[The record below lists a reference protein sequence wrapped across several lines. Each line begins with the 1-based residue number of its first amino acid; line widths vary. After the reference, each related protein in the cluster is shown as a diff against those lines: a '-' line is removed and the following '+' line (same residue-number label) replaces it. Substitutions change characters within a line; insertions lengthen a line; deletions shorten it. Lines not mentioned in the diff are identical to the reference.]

1 MPRPR
6 RRAAGERPVAAPE
19 ESVRGRPGEE
29 SGRPGREHAPLR
41 RAPERP
47 GRLLRWGL
55 PRDPEAT
62 AHVTGFVVTTVL
74 TVVVTR
80 AFLQL
85 AGFPQVGGGGL
96 HVAHVLW
103 GGLFLAVAVVLALSF
118 AGPVVRPLV
127 ALTGGIGFGL
137 FIDEVGKFLTQDND
151 YFYAP
156 APMIMYVTLVLLMVW
171 ADVLHG
177 RRVHHRREHLA
188 AAADHAVSGLVGGLS
203 QRRRAVAEDLL
214 ARGRGARG
222 WAETAALLRAIP
234 DDEEEVL
241 DPVDAARQRLRAL
254 LHGVVRRRWSTALTG
269 VLLLVLLAGA
279 PATLMVH
286 RAQGQ
291 TAPGWV
297 EAGVLGATALTLVV
311 AARGWLLLPTDR
323 YAAFRWLRG
332 AVLVTLL
339 LTQVALY
346 RVEPWL
352 ASAGLL
358 LAVAALGV
366 TGAELRRL
374 QRVAGAPA

>member
-1 MPRPR
+1 M
-6 RRAAGERPVAAPE
+6 
-19 ESVRGRPGEE
+19 
-29 SGRPGREHAPLR
+29 
-41 RAPERP
+41 
-47 GRLLRWGL
+47 
-55 PRDPEAT
+55 
-62 AHVTGFVVTTVL
+62 L

-103 GGLFLAVAVVLALSF
+103 GGLLMAVAVVLALSF

-127 ALTGGIGFGL
+127 AFVGGIGFGL

-156 APMIMYVTLVLLMVW
+156 APMIMYVTLVLLMVC
-171 ADVLHG
+171 G
-177 RRVHHRREHLA
+177 RRAARPARAPPPRAPRR
-188 AAADHAVSGLVGGLS
+188 GRRP
-203 QRRRAVAEDLL
+203 RRRRPGRRAEPAASRRRGGP
-214 ARGRGARG
+214 ARPRAGRARLG
-222 WAETAALLRAIP
+222 GDGRPAARHP
-234 DDEEEVL
+234 RRRGGGPR
-241 DPVDAARQRLRAL
+241 PVDVAQQRLRAL
-254 LHGVVRRRWSTALTG
+254 LHGVVQRRWTTALTG
-269 VLLLVLLAGA
+269 ALLLVLLAGA

-286 RAQGQ
+286 APRGRRRRAGSR
-291 TAPGWV
+291 PGCWR
-297 EAGVLGATALTLVV
+297 ATALTLVV